1 MSLKRGGG
9 KNPPPPV
16 CEVKTETFENP
27 WGISQNNKYF
37 LCKYA

>member
-1 MSLKRGGG
+1 MSLKEAGG
-9 KNPPPPV
+9 KNPKI

-27 WGISQNNKYF
+27 WGISHNYRYF